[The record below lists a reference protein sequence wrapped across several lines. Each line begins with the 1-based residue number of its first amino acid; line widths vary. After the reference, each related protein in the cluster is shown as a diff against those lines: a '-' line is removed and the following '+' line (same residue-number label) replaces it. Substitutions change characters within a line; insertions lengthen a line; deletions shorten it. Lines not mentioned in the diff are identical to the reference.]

1 MFISKTSSLEN
12 IFFAYESDGNFHR
25 TDIED
30 NKKVSFIFRTIE
42 KDNYEPRKREWYKF
56 ATNSDKIIFTKPYI
70 TKTGNKP
77 TISIAK
83 KVIIHNK
90 LVGVVSSDV
99 FLDTLNDKLSN
110 IKDSETS
117 FITVVDINSK
127 QIVSYPNK
135 KVVMSNNPEAQSIVN
150 ILENSFNKYANK
162 PFEYDFMG
170 DHKVAAC
177 EKYEAANWLICSAN
191 SMSDYDSTLS
201 YIIKSQSV

>member
-12 IFFAYESDGNFHR
+12 IFFAYESDGNFYR

-42 KDNYEPRKREWYKF
+42 KDNYEPRKREWYKL

-70 TKTGNKP
+70 AKTRNKP

-83 KVIIHNK
+83 KVIIDNK

-127 QIVSYPNK
+127 QIVSHPNK
-135 KVVMSNNPEAQSIVN
+135 KVVMSNDPEAQSIVN

-162 PFEYDFMG
+162 PFEFEFKG
-170 DHKVAAC
+170 DKRVAAC

-201 YIIKSQSV
+201 YIIKS